1 MSRFESFRAQY
12 PSLSRTHNGNTLV
25 FMDGPG
31 GTQVPQSVIDAVSS
45 YYKLSNANAHGPF
58 ITSQE
63 TDVIIQGARQRM
75 SDFLGAEGP
84 HTISFGSNMT
94 TINFALSRA
103 MSRVFQPGDEVLI
116 TQLDHESNRG
126 PWLALRAQG
135 IIVKEVRLLKNGYL
149 DYEDLVKKVNDRTR
163 LIAMGYG
170 SNFMGTVNNIAIA
183 REQAYR
189 VGAWLLID
197 AVHYAPHFPIDVM
210 ALGCDFLLCS
220 AYKFYGPHVGIL
232 YSKPGLLDQLPT
244 DRLRTAPQTAPG
256 SIETGTFNHA
266 ALAGVSAAVD
276 EIAELG
282 EDHKDKRQEIL
293 LGMQAIQAH
302 ERALLETLHQGLIEI
317 PGVRI
322 IGPDLADQ
330 RRTPTLAVVAKNQH
344 PKDIPKA
351 LAADNICAW
360 NGHFYA
366 LRASEVLGLQE
377 KGGVV
382 RLGLSAYS
390 NLDDVNRVIQSFQK
404 IMKQ

>member
-1 MSRFESFRAQY
+1 MSTFESFRAQF
-12 PSLSRTHNGNTLV
+12 PSLSRKHEGKTLV

-31 GTQVPQSVIDAVSS
+31 GTQVPQSVIDAVAS
-45 YYKLSNANAHGPF
+45 YYKLSNANSHGPF

-84 HTISFGSNMT
+84 STISFGSNMT

-103 MSRVFQPGDEVLI
+103 MSRVFQPGDEVII
-116 TQLDHESNRG
+116 TQLDHEANRG
-126 PWLALRAQG
+126 PWLSLRDHG
-135 IIVKEVRLLKNGYL
+135 IIVKEVGLLRNGYL
-149 DYEDLVKKVNDRTR
+149 DYEDLARKVNHRTR

-197 AVHYAPHFPIDVM
+197 AVHYAPHFPIDVE

-244 DRLRTAPQTAPG
+244 DRLRTAPQSAPG

-276 EIAELG
+276 AIADLG
-282 EDHKDKRQEIL
+282 EDHKEKRQEIIS
-293 LGMQAIQAH
+293 GMKAIQLH
-302 ERALLETLHQGLIEI
+302 ERTLLEQLHQGLLSI
-317 PGVRI
+317 PGIRI
-322 IGPDLADQ
+322 IGPALEDT
-330 RRTPTLAVVAKNQH
+330 RRTPTLAVVAKGHH
-344 PKDIPKA
+344 PTEITKA
-351 LAADNICAW
+351 LAAENVCAW
-360 NGHFYA
+360 HGHFYA
-366 LRASEVLGLQE
+366 QRAAEVLGLQE
-377 KGGVV
+377 KGGVE

-390 NLDDVNRVIQSFQK
+390 NQEDVDRVIQSFKK
-404 IMKQ
+404 IIKQ